1 MAPKP
6 KPTTR
11 DSSSSIFKPG
21 TLVEVSSNDVGFRGS
36 WFTGTVIRRASKKDP
51 FKYLIQYIH
60 LFSDESGTKPLRE
73 IIDLGQLRPVAP
85 REKKREFKFS
95 EEVDAF
101 YNDGWW
107 EGAITEVNGDKF
119 KVYFRS
125 SKEQFEFTKEDLRLH
140 REWLGGDK
148 WKPPL
153 KEEEEEEENG
163 LDVIFIAVGN
173 GHWIMALEGA
183 KTFSIFLN
191 FELQK
196 VSTESKTE
204 DEHDK
209 AVTEVKFDKGALV
222 EVSSDEDGFDGAWFA
237 ATVIE
242 PVGKDKYLIEYQS
255 LRTEDDTEFLREEV
269 DILHIRPSPPDTVVV
284 DSFNRLDEVDALY
297 NDGWWVGV
305 ISKVLTNS
313 KYIVYFKNTLEEMQF
328 GHSELRLHQEWIDG
342 KWIVTCRGFEV

>member
-1 MAPKP
+1 MPPKP

-153 KEEEEEEENG
+153 KEEEEEENG
-163 LDVIFIAVGN
+163 
-173 GHWIMALEGA
+173 
-183 KTFSIFLN
+183 
-191 FELQK
+191 K

-204 DEHDK
+204 DKHDK
-209 AVTEVKFDKGALV
+209 TVTEVKFDKGALV

-237 ATVIE
+237 ATVVE

-328 GHSELRLHQEWIDG
+328 EHSELRLHQEWIDG